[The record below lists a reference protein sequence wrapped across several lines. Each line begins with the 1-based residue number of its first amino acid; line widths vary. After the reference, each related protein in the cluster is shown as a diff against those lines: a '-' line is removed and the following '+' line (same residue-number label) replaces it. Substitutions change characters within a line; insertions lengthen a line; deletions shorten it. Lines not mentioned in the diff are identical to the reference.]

1 VLRWVVF
8 CLLLSATALA
18 QESLHAEPVTL
29 KDVLARAERDAYGV
43 LLAKATLDRFD
54 ALEDQ
59 AIAAYFPKLLA
70 QAQAGFSYDN
80 PRVLPGAPRDDYKSF
95 NAQGSLNLDW
105 TLIDFARDASHGA
118 ARARTR
124 AARHAR
130 QSAIRQALL
139 AAVELVFRASAAS
152 ALVEDAA
159 LTVERRTSQHDAAS
173 ALVKAGTRS
182 PLDAQ
187 RARIEMISAEF
198 TLKARRSDQQAAFS
212 ALAVAMGLSPTR
224 LVQPAPSENTFAGAV
239 SPRRAE
245 QLAYQNRPEVQQ
257 LRAVVLSRRKEH
269 STAIGQRLPTLGVS
283 ATGSLSHVSMIDD
296 SEGIDGRQYGGNAI
310 AYLRWSLLDPVIW
323 TQGGVTEAGVL
334 EAQRQLKFVAQTVMA
349 EAVETSF
356 LLQRAKTELDRA
368 EAVLAAGRVTR
379 EAQNGRYRAGLASM
393 LELLD
398 AENLEQVARQQRI
411 QAERDY
417 RIASARLWAACGL
430 LKRWAR

>member
-1 VLRWVVF
+1 MF

-18 QESLHAEPVTL
+18 QEPLPAEPVTL
-29 KDVLARAERDAYGV
+29 KDVLVRAERDAYGV

-59 AIAAYFPKLLA
+59 AIAAYFPRLVA
-70 QAQAGFSYDN
+70 QAQAGLSYDN
-80 PRVLPGAPRDDYKSF
+80 PRVPPNAPRDEFKSF

-130 QSAIRQALL
+130 KNAIRQASL
-139 AAVELVFRASAAS
+139 AAVELFFRASAAS

-159 LTVERRTSQHDAAS
+159 LTVERRTSQHDAAA

-187 RARIEMISAEF
+187 RARIEMISAEY
-198 TLKARRSDQQAAFS
+198 TLQARRSDQQAAFS
-212 ALAVAMGLSPTR
+212 ALAVAMGLPPTR
-224 LVQPAPSENTFAGAV
+224 LVQPAPSENTFAGPV
-239 SPRRAE
+239 SPRRAQE
-245 QLAYQNRPEVQQ
+245 LAYQNRPEVQQ
-257 LRAVVLSRRKEH
+257 LRAIVLTRRKEH
-269 STAIGQRLPTLGVS
+269 SSAIGQRLPTAGVS
-283 ATGSLSHVSMIDD
+283 ATGSLSYVSMIEG
-296 SEGIDGRQYGGNAI
+296 EGIDGRQYGGSAI
-310 AYLRWSLLDPVIW
+310 GYIRWSLIDPVIW
-323 TQGGVTEAGVL
+323 TQGSVAEAGVL
-334 EAQRQLKFVAQTVMA
+334 EAQGQLKLVAQSVMA
-349 EAVETSF
+349 EAVEASF

-379 EAQNGRYRAGLASM
+379 EAQNGRYRAGLASL

-398 AENLEQVARQQRI
+398 AENLEQLARQQRI
-411 QAERDY
+411 QAQRDY

>member
-1 VLRWVVF
+1 MLRWVVF

-18 QESLHAEPVTL
+18 QEPLPAERVTL

-70 QAQAGFSYDN
+70 QAQAGLAYDN
-80 PRVLPGAPRDDYKSF
+80 RLVLPNAPRIDSKSF

-130 QSAIRQALL
+130 KSAIRQALL
-139 AAVELVFRASAAS
+139 AAVELFFRASAAT

-159 LTVERRTSQHDAAS
+159 LTVERRTSQHAAAS
-173 ALVKAGTRS
+173 DLVKAGTRS

-187 RARIEMISAEF
+187 RARIEMISAEY

-239 SPRRAE
+239 SARRAE

-269 STAIGQRLPTLGVS
+269 STAIGQRLPTVGVS
-283 ATGSLSHVSMIDD
+283 ATGSLSYVSVIDG
-296 SEGIDGRQYGGNAI
+296 EGIDGSQYGGNAI

-334 EAQRQLKFVAQTVMA
+334 EAQRQLKLVAQSVMA
-349 EAVETSF
+349 EAVEAAF

-379 EAQNGRYRAGLASM
+379 EAQNGRYRAGLASL

-411 QAERDY
+411 LAERDY

>member
-1 VLRWVVF
+1 MLRWIVF

-18 QESLHAEPVTL
+18 QEPLPAEAVTL
-29 KDVLARAERDAYGV
+29 KDVIARAERDAYGV

-59 AIAAYFPKLLA
+59 AIAAYFPKLVA
-70 QAQAGFSYDN
+70 QAQAGLAYDN
-80 PRVLPGAPRDDYKSF
+80 RLVLPDAPRIDSKSF

-105 TLIDFARDASHGA
+105 TLIDFARGAAHDA

-130 QSAIRQALL
+130 KNAVRQALL
-139 AAVELVFRASAAS
+139 AAVELFFRAAAAS

-159 LTVERRTSQHDAAS
+159 LTVERRTSQHDAA
-173 ALVKAGTRS
+173 ADLVKAGTRS

-187 RARIEMISAEF
+187 RARIEMISAEY
-198 TLKARRSDQQAAFS
+198 TLKARRADRLAAFS
-212 ALAVAMGLSPTR
+212 ALAVAMGLPPTR
-224 LVQPAPSENTFAGAV
+224 LVQPAPSENTFAGPV

-257 LRAVVLSRRKEH
+257 LRAGVLSRRKEH
-269 STAIGQRLPTLGVS
+269 SSAIGQRLPTAGVS
-283 ATGSLSHVSMIDD
+283 ATGSLSYVSVIDG
-296 SEGIDGRQYGGNAI
+296 EGIDGHQYGGNAI
-310 AYLRWSLLDPVIW
+310 GYVRWSLIDPVIW
-323 TQGGVTEAGVL
+323 MQGSVTEAGVL
-334 EAQRQLKFVAQTVMA
+334 EAQRQLKLVAQSVMA
-349 EAVETSF
+349 EAVEASF
-356 LLQRAKTELDRA
+356 LRERAKTELDRA
-368 EAVLAAGRVTR
+368 QAVLAAARVTR